1 MVAGHKETTL
11 MFKNLLIATDG
22 SELGNKALA
31 AGLELARLN
40 GAGVTIMTA
49 SDPVSTIVGA
59 GGFGTIDAGSIIEEL
74 EKRYAAEA
82 ATLLAAAA
90 AQAQTAG
97 VTARTLHLPRH
108 RPADAIVQLA
118 AEEAFDTIVMGS
130 HGRRGFQRLLL
141 GSQAAE
147 VLARAAIPVLIVK

>member
-1 MVAGHKETTL
+1 

-22 SELGNKALA
+22 SDLGNKALA
-31 AGLELARLN
+31 AGLELARLS

-49 SDPVSTIVGA
+49 SDPVSTVVGA

-90 AQAQTAG
+90 AKAQTAG

-130 HGRRGFQRLLL
+130 HGRRGFERLLL

-147 VLARAAIPVLIVK
+147 VLAHSGLAVLIVK